1 MELAFSILLRAM
13 PSTSPILLALWIEG
27 ESFVCKMDSTV
38 TSDSI
43 AIEDEIQLVFSYYA
57 NNMEVSDGF
66 CIDYS
71 IDDGSSWR
79 TQKCW
84 HAIDDFDNGTWYD
97 DVRVY
102 FRPEKDHT
110 SQYDMAEGIR
120 LRFRCKADSLHD
132 DMLIDKV
139 QLLGLASGNLL
150 KDAI

>member
-57 NNMEVSDGF
+57 NSMDVSDGF
-66 CIDYS
+66 FLDYS
-71 IDDGSSWR
+71 TDGGSILR
-79 TQKCW
+79 TLKCW
-84 HAIDDFDNGTWYD
+84 HAIDDFDNGTGYIHI
-97 DVRVY
+97 RVY
-102 FRPEKDHT
+102 FYPKKDHA

-120 LRFRCKADSLHD
+120 L
-132 DMLIDKV
+132 
-139 QLLGLASGNLL
+139 
-150 KDAI
+150 